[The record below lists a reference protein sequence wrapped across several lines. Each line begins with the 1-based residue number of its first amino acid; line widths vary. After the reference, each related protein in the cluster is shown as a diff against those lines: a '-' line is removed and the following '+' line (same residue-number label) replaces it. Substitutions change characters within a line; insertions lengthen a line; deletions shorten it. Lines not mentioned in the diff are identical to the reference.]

1 MKTTTQS
8 TWRTVEPTDALKH
21 VRCRLKAARND
32 AFPASYLLC
41 GFCRYPTD
49 ETNYYY
55 VVREDGSTGFFKEEC
70 LEVEDDRQLSR

>member
-8 TWRTVEPTDALKH
+8 TWRTVQRADALRSA
-21 VRCRLKAARND
+21 RCRLKSARED
-32 AFPASYLLC
+32 PFPASYELC

-70 LEVEDDRQLSR
+70 LEVEDDQQLSQ